1 MSVLSGIAVHH
12 IFTDI
17 WRTACQIDTIDLKNM
32 AGATRKCCFLSHR
45 SFIWFSD
52 QVKGFKGTI
61 KAMERQAEK
70 TLFLESVLK
79 DYIEEE
85 FLVEKY
91 EARKTDYLEYA
102 VFCRFTGSS
111 DVHVFNI
118 FIKDEE
124 VVKVTKKYTVPSKKK
139 GGIPKCTWKEVRPI
153 ERKTD

>member
-1 MSVLSGIAVHH
+1 MNHENPIGQFLTCMAEMP
-12 IFTDI
+12 
-17 WRTACQIDTIDLKNM
+17 KN
-32 AGATRKCCFLSHR
+32 S
-45 SFIWFSD
+45 
-52 QVKGFKGTI
+52 KGFKGTI

-118 FIKDEE
+118 FIKDETEDRIVLVWYLTKNIYFCGFKLTYAENNSKYSRWYCAFRLE
-124 VVKVTKKYTVPSKKK
+124 VFSQSV
-139 GGIPKCTWKEVRPI
+139 
-153 ERKTD
+153 